1 MGPVITPQ
9 SKERVESLIALG
21 ERQGAKVLLD
31 GRNSK
36 IAKYESGNFVNPTI
50 LDNVPATSD
59 LADTEIFGPCSASST
74 PTIWTTLSPSS
85 NAAPTA
91 IRRRYFTSSGSAA
104 RRFRYEAPPATSA
117 STSESPRPWLL
128 PFQRMEKQ
136 LLRRSPRAGPR
147 RHRVLHRQKV
157 VVERWPKNTAENSEP
172 LPCAPL
178 CPLW

>member
-59 LADTEIFGPCSASST
+59 LADTEISAPCSASST

-91 IRRRYFTSSGSAA
+91 IRRRYSRRADRRRAVSATKL
-104 RRFRYEAPPATSA
+104 RRQHRHQHRSRRAHG
-117 STSESPRPWLL
+117 LL

-136 LLRRSPRAGPR
+136 LLRRSPRAGR
-147 RHRVLHRQKV
+147 DAIEFYTDKKV
-157 VVERWPKNTAENSEP
+157 VVERWAKEHSRKF
-172 LPCAPL
+172 
-178 CPLW
+178 